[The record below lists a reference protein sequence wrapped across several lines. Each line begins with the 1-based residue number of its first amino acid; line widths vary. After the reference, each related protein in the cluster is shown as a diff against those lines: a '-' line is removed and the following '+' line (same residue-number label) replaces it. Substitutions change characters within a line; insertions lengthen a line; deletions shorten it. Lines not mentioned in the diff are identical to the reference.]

1 MLSTFR
7 TFSTISRI
15 SLSPAASTKLLN
27 KTTAQAEGKS
37 KNRKKKTFYIQFRL
51 TFFKTLSKKL

>member
-37 KNRKKKTFYIQFRL
+37 KNRKKKPFIFN
-51 TFFKTLSKKL
+51 FD